1 MSDFGFLDVDRHKWK
16 EQVSLTGFL
25 KKLSFGQMANL
36 GQKTAH
42 PHNSGSEGR
51 MFLKFCTMKRANR

>member
-36 GQKTAH
+36 GQKTLD
-42 PHNSGSEGR
+42 
-51 MFLKFCTMKRANR
+51 LKEECF